1 MQISAQEVGTEAE
14 VREVFSCD
22 TGGYAH
28 CQRVEYAES
37 CQAGDG
43 FWCTCQKGF
52 SPQGVNQSSTC
63 VDIDEC
69 AQGLDNCKQKGGDC
83 VNTPGSFTCGCGPY
97 RQERDGICV
106 DINECSTNRGECDE
120 NSDCI
125 NVDGSEQLCKCHKGW
140 TDINECN
147 ENPAICPSNSICTN
161 LPGSY
166 KCECGPGFEP
176 DSSGSG
182 CVTEDFCGTGKND
195 CDSVFATCSLVPGSF
210 KCECIQG
217 FRGVGTVNT
226 CEPLAGNEDLACTAL
241 GLTCG
246 DYKYCTKSTTQA
258 GMWECADKAASEQ
271 LAVFLT
277 NGSTSDTP
285 SWIWA
290 VVVLSTIVLIL
301 ISGGILWCL
310 YKRFIKKSEE
320 NEEDL
325 LTEQDIGEG
334 YNYGATQGYY
344 A

>member
-1 MQISAQEVGTEAE
+1 MGGKSSTP
-14 VREVFSCD
+14 CD

-28 CQRVEYAES
+28 CERVEHAES

-52 SPQGVNQSSTC
+52 SPQGTNQSATC
-63 VDIDEC
+63 IDIDEC

-83 VNTPGSFTCGCGPY
+83 VNTPGSFTCGCGLY
-97 RQERDGICV
+97 RQEKDGVCI
-106 DINECSTNRGECDE
+106 DINECATNRGDCDE

-125 NVDGSEQLCKCHKGW
+125 NVDGAEQLCKCHKGW
-140 TDINECN
+140 TGNGDKPGVACRDINECN
-147 ENPAICPSNSICTN
+147 ENPAICPSNAVCTN

-195 CDSVFATCSLVPGSF
+195 CDTVFATCSLVPGSF
-210 KCECIQG
+210 NCTAPDCLG
-217 FRGVGTVNT
+217 GSAALV
-226 CEPLAGNEDLACTAL
+226 GNEDLACTTL

-246 DYKYCTKSTTQA
+246 
-258 GMWECADKAASEQ
+258 
-271 LAVFLT
+271 
-277 NGSTSDTP
+277 
-285 SWIWA
+285 
-290 VVVLSTIVLIL
+290 
-301 ISGGILWCL
+301 CL
-310 YKRFIKKSEE
+310 YKRFIKKREE

-325 LTEQDIGEG
+325 LAEQDIGEG